1 MFEEVL
7 PVNAASI
14 LQRITPCLQDFYL
27 AGGTGLALQ
36 LGHRKSADF
45 DFFSDHPFNID
56 LLISR
61 INPDKILMSAE
72 GILHCESDGVKL
84 SFLYYS
90 QPRLFPAITW
100 QNVNLADWRD
110 ISAEK
115 MKAISQRG
123 SKKDFVDLY
132 TVIKLKS
139 TIEQVCQTF
148 KDRFSPSTINYYH
161 VLRSL
166 TFFEEAEGEPEPV
179 MVMKGV
185 DWEWQVIKEFFL
197 RNIQVFEKQL
207 SS

>member
-14 LQRITPCLQDFYL
+14 LQRIAPHLKDFYL

-45 DFFSDHPFNID
+45 DFFNDHQFNID

-61 INPDKILMSAE
+61 ISPDKILMSTE
-72 GILHCESDGVKL
+72 GTLHCESDGIKL
-84 SFLYYS
+84 SFLYYNP
-90 QPRLFPAITW
+90 PRLFPAITW
-100 QNVNLADWRD
+100 QNINLADWRD

-132 TVIKLKS
+132 VVIKLKS

-148 KDRFSPSTINYYH
+148 KDRFSSSTINYYH

-166 TFFEEAEGEPEPV
+166 TFFEEAEEEPAPV

-185 DWEWQVIKEFFL
+185 DWEWKVIKEFFL

>member
-1 MFEEVL
+1 VFEEVL

-14 LQRITPCLQDFYL
+14 LQRITPYLKDFYL

-45 DFFSDHPFNID
+45 DFFNDHPFNID

-61 INPDKILMSAE
+61 INPDKILMSTE
-72 GILHCESDGVKL
+72 GTLHCESDGIKL
-84 SFLYYS
+84 SFLYYNP
-90 QPRLFPAITW
+90 PRLFPAITW
-100 QNVNLADWRD
+100 QNISLADWRD

-115 MKAISQRG
+115 MKAISLRG

-132 TVIKLKS
+132 VVIKLKS

-148 KDRFSPSTINYYH
+148 KDRFSSSTINYYH

-166 TFFEEAEGEPEPV
+166 TFFEEAEEEPAPV
-179 MVMKGV
+179 MVMKGG
-185 DWEWQVIKEFFL
+185 DWEWKVIKEFFL

>member
-1 MFEEVL
+1 VFEEVL

-14 LQRITPCLQDFYL
+14 LQRIAPHLKDFYL

-45 DFFSDHPFNID
+45 DFFNDHQFNID

-61 INPDKILMSAE
+61 ISPDKILMSTE
-72 GILHCESDGVKL
+72 GTLHCESDGIKL
-84 SFLYYS
+84 SFLYYNP
-90 QPRLFPAITW
+90 PRLFPAITW
-100 QNVNLADWRD
+100 QNINLADWRD

-132 TVIKLKS
+132 VVIKLKS

-148 KDRFSPSTINYYH
+148 KDRFSSSTINYYH

-166 TFFEEAEGEPEPV
+166 TFFEEAEEEPAPV

-185 DWEWQVIKEFFL
+185 DWEWKVIKEFFL